1 MDFKSA
7 HFCEEHLRPV
17 YVFFHKKY
25 QYFCFFIILGG
36 QVGGHVH
43 GHVRGNIRE
52 MFVDTF
58 MDTFLDNILVT

>member
-7 HFCEEHLRPV
+7 HFCEEPLRPV
-17 YVFFHKKY
+17 YAFFHKKC

-58 MDTFLDNILVT
+58 MDTFLVS